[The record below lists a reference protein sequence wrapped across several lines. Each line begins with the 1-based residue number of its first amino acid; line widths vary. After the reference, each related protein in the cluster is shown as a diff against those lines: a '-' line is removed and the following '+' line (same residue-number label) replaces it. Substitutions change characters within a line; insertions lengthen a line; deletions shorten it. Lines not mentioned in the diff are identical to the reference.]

1 MREKITASEGMIY
14 TNGEVY
20 GKTIYLAEGVSEYTF
35 WEITEQEYEKI
46 VEAQNQNKYD
56 ILL

>member
-1 MREKITASEGMIY
+1 MREPIKASEGMIL

-20 GKTIYLAEGVSEYTF
+20 GKTIYLAEGVSKYSF
-35 WEITEQEYEKI
+35 WEITESEYSRI
-46 VEAQNQNKYD
+46 IEAQNPDKYD